1 MKDGHKNCYFEKSEI
16 YTPTVIHSLKHVYEK
31 TNQKYCYQH
40 VLEQAFR
47 IFKSQKAIG
56 HFLLRCGGQYPLSSV
71 HTFYFLFK
79 QTLKVNR

>member
-1 MKDGHKNCYFEKSEI
+1 MK
-16 YTPTVIHSLKHVYEK
+16 K
-31 TNQKYCYQH
+31 TNQKYSYQH

-79 QTLKVNR
+79 QTLKVNRQHMWEHNSGTDLRPNLLEKQFKIPDSG